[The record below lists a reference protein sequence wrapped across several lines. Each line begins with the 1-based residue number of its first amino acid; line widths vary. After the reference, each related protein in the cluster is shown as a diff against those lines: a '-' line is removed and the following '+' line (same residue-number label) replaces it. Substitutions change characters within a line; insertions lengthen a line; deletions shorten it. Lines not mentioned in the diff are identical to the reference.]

1 MYKIFSLALLLTN
14 LTLFRCNHLEKPFDI
29 LTETSQCTI
38 VVDLGG
44 YADVETASAAVDKID
59 WFDEN
64 QADDAICTQALA
76 ALELRHYLAALV
88 SLPES
93 RIPVVDDDV
102 PVQGTIVFIGQPQPK
117 TPYAEW
123 AKKLKRRWKKVKSDS
138 REGFRLDSFS
148 SELQN
153 GLVLSGRTRV
163 GTLYAVYELLSRLGV
178 EWYGPGRAEEFTP
191 KLQRIST
198 PAISEYVE
206 PAMEIRG
213 FWIEPGK
220 VAGGDSAWIGKPYNR
235 GNSAFYRWMGR
246 NRLNY
251 FWHKES
257 RFAELKQ
264 RGVQLNCGGHDYY
277 IKLLDPDAPY
287 PYNYRDFAG
296 DEGKSADPY
305 KPSPEYR
312 GDADSNGVLTYSEA
326 HPEWYGLTKD
336 HQRFFPRQRFG
347 TNYCASKAD
356 GVAEF
361 CKNVISMLKDGEWRN
376 ADIYDY
382 WPLDAG
388 NWCQCDDCRALGNDT
403 DKLLHVLYQ
412 IRKAVKAAYQFKQLN
427 RDVRV
432 FSLAYAQTL
441 TPPTKRLPRDFDYAG
456 TALFIYPIER
466 CYNHSM
472 FDTTCT
478 EVNVP
483 LCQAI
488 GNWFAK
494 DCPYKGKLYLG
505 EYYNISRFRDLP
517 LVFTTVMRLDIPRYY
532 LLGIRGMNYM
542 HTRTSHLGVQT
553 LLNYEFAQQTRKP
566 WVPVDTLV
574 AGYFSHR
581 YAGAAEEMQ
590 DYYEKIEE
598 VFANV
603 KAWRYELCDRINRMA
618 RGEDRGPLMPL
629 KTFHDHFSIEEHF
642 LDRNDG
648 VDWERSY
655 QLIHDARH
663 VLDAALE
670 KELRDVVLDR
680 IIEDEYQLRYAEMT
694 IQLYDHVIRVLTL
707 GDEEPEMREEAVI
720 RLREVARNL
729 AQYEIHSPALGMTNG
744 LEATGIG
751 EAVELLLGKFG
762 QERTG
767 QYRRAYD

>member
-1 MYKIFSLALLLTN
+1 MYRMFLLILLLPAAIV
-14 LTLFRCNHLEKPFDI
+14 LQCSEVERPFE
-29 LTETSQCTI
+29 LLSGVSPCTI
-38 VVDLGG
+38 VMDLGSFP
-44 YADVETASAAVDKID
+44 DVERANAAVDQVN

-64 QADDAICTQALA
+64 YADDAICINALA
-76 ALELRHYLAALV
+76 AIELRHYLARISGQPDAK
-88 SLPES
+88 
-93 RIPVVDDDV
+93 IPVVDDDM
-102 PVQGTIVFIGQPQPK
+102 PVQGTIIFLGHPK
-117 TPYAEW
+117 ERQSFAEL
-123 AKKLKRRWKKVKSDS
+123 AKKVKRRWNKAKSKN

-148 SELQN
+148 TEIQN
-153 GLVLSGRTRV
+153 FLALSGRSQI
-163 GTLYAVYELLSRLGV
+163 GTLYAAYALLDRLGV
-178 EWYGPGRAEEFTP
+178 RWYGPEKGDEYIP
-191 KLQRIST
+191 KIESIEL
-198 PAISEYVE
+198 PVLSEYEE
-206 PAMEIRG
+206 PGMDIRG

-220 VAGGDSAWIGKPYNR
+220 VAGGDSVWMGKAYDR

-251 FWHKES
+251 FWHKET

-277 IKLLDPDAPY
+277 IKLLNPDAPY
-287 PYNYRDFAG
+287 PYNYSNFTG
-296 DEGKSADPY
+296 DEDKTGDPY

-312 GDADSNGVLTYSEA
+312 GDTDNNGVLTYSEA

-336 HQRFFPRQRFG
+336 HQRFFPRERFG
-347 TNYCASKAD
+347 TNYCASNPD

-361 CKNVISMLKDGEWRN
+361 CKNIVSMLKDGEWRN

-388 NWCQCDDCRALGNDT
+388 NWCQCDKCRALGNDS
-403 DKLLHVLYQ
+403 DKLLQVLYQ
-412 IRKAVKAAYQFKQLN
+412 IRKAVKEAHKSKQLQ

-441 TPPTKRLPRDFDYAG
+441 APPTKRLPRDFDYAA

-478 EVNVP
+478 EVNVA
-483 LCQAI
+483 LCQKI
-488 GNWFAK
+488 GNWVAK

-517 LVFTTVMRLDIPRYY
+517 LVFTTVMRFDIPRYY
-532 LLGIRGMNYM
+532 KLGIRGMNYM
-542 HTRTSHLGVQT
+542 HTRTSHLGAQT
-553 LLNYEFAQQTRKP
+553 LLNYEFAYKTWKP
-566 WVPVDTLV
+566 MMAVDTLI
-574 AGYFSHR
+574 ADYFAHH
-581 YAGAAEEMQ
+581 YAGASDVMQ

-603 KAWRYELCDRINRMA
+603 KAWRYELCDRINLMA
-618 RGEDRGPLMPL
+618 RGEYQGPLMPL
-629 KTFHDHFSIEEHF
+629 KTFHDHFGIEERF

-670 KELRDVVLDR
+670 KELRNVVLDR

-694 IQLYDHVIRVLTL
+694 IQLYDHVIRILTL

-720 RLREVARNL
+720 RLREAARGL

-767 QYRRAYD
+767 QYRRAYE